1 MSKNPKNR
9 WKYLIWTEKNV
20 VSSERLEELQTQN
33 FRLKLPTAFF
43 LLPSIKCTHVQICWE
58 NSYYPLQLGQLS
70 YMLSLA
76 VRKVLQF
83 IISLAIVNIVLKMKR
98 SIFGQWL
105 EIQRQVH
112 TYAMHVL
119 PRVWRRIY
127 IRVHLLI
134 MLTKNISW
142 QSSGSCSWWLWS
154 GNIFHIP

>member
-58 NSYYPLQLGQLS
+58 NSYYPLQLGQLG

-98 SIFGQWL
+98 SIFRAVIGNPTTSPYLINACFTQSVTQD
-105 EIQRQVH
+105 IYPCAFIN
-112 TYAMHVL
+112 YAYKK
-119 PRVWRRIY
+119 Y
-127 IRVHLLI
+127 ILAKFRKLFMMIV
-134 MLTKNISW
+134 KW
-142 QSSGSCSWWLWS
+142 
-154 GNIFHIP
+154 